1 MITFVNA
8 VIELSLESEREE
20 ILGGIGHGNNS
31 DRVFSPNSR
40 NYSGELAAPL
50 AQLAVASLFIR

>member
-1 MITFVNA
+1 VNA